1 MEINRDLIRYLILI
15 GSAPIWW
22 PVAKMLWRDFN
33 GALREEGGLL
43 GSQPSPREVDAIL
56 AEKKGQPETLVSEP
70 WVAPG
75 QVRKPRMRGRGQGSV
90 PDAGRPG
97 RGAERPTT
105 RRDGPRGFR

>member
-1 MEINRDLIRYLILI
+1 MEVNRDLLRYLILI

-43 GSQPSPREVDAIL
+43 GSQPSPREVEEIL
-56 AEKKGQPETLVSEP
+56 AEKRKHPETLVSEP

-75 QVRKPRMRGRGQGSV
+75 QVKKPRLRGRGQDSAPGT
-90 PDAGRPG
+90 GRSG
-97 RGAERPTT
+97 RATDQPAP
-105 RRDGPRGFR
+105 RRGGPRGFR